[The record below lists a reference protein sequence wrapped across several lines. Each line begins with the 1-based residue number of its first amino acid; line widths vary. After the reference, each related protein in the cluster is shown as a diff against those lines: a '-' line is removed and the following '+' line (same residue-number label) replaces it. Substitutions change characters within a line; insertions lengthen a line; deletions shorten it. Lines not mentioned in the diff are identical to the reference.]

1 MSGLRSTGR
10 TKSSVLGSCLP
21 AWRLPPWSLLQTSSA
36 EAKRLVASRRFGEK
50 QGIDATQ
57 AKPHGCCKD
66 TVINWSKASNFRS
79 RGRQVWG
86 DRPGD
91 CLMVGDGD
99 LRCPSC
105 SAFLEELQYITQMR
119 CPGSTSTRSSSVQKL
134 PPRATRNALFFHLPS
149 FHFIASPYC
158 TSSSTLRLSDSGY
171 ARRPTDSSYYARRAS
186 LLSSTSRFV
195 RRTSKLNANRPVAK
209 VTGRPAVVE
218 VRFAVNR
225 VSSSPS
231 SSRLCLAVQV
241 WLEDIGRGCFP

>member
-119 CPGSTSTRSSSVQKL
+119 CPGSILLGLLPFKSCLQELQEMRCSSIFPHSISLPAHTVLHHLRYACLIQDTRDG
-134 PPRATRNALFFHLPS
+134 PRIHHTTREGPRSCPRRRGLSGEP
-149 FHFIASPYC
+149 AS
-158 TSSSTLRLSDSGY
+158 LM
-171 ARRPTDSSYYARRAS
+171 PTDPSQKSPGDPP
-186 LLSSTSRFV
+186 LSRSG
-195 RRTSKLNANRPVAK
+195 LP
-209 VTGRPAVVE
+209 
-218 VRFAVNR
+218 
-225 VSSSPS
+225 
-231 SSRLCLAVQV
+231 
-241 WLEDIGRGCFP
+241 